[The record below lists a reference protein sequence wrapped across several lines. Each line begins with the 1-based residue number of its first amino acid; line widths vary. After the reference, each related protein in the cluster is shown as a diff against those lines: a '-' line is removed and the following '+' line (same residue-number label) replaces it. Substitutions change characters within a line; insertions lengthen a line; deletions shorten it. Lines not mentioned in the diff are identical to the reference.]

1 MEQKEYHNRIC
12 HFPAAK
18 NFIMSLKSESVH
30 KRFIEWEVFKQPLLW
45 WLAAGISITIIWLP
59 IINAMLC
66 IAFVLFGLYQSRF
79 RFGTLHKPMLLL
91 FISFYIITA
100 FSFFYS
106 HNKSEALRILQLKL
120 PLLVFPLVF
129 ASGIDWTKEQIRLL
143 LILFSLSVGVFCIVT
158 ISNAVIIAL
167 SSGNAQ
173 DLFGYRI
180 IPLKYV
186 YASVASLFCVFGT
199 VIHLNEMA
207 AEKKILT
214 SHLIPLLVFWI
225 TLTLLSN
232 RMAITLCIIITLFFL
247 MRIIRSAVAKMIAV
261 VFVLLI
267 LTGLYFWNQ
276 TFREKVQV
284 ITQFN
289 SGTTIQL
296 DKDASLGRTW
306 DGLQLR
312 LAIWNCATG
321 IIKQHFLAGVGVGD
335 AQQTLQTTYE
345 ERKFYFASRYNTYNA
360 HNQFMEQWLMTGIA
374 GFILFLLSLIIPL
387 FQSLKSRTLL
397 YSLFLIVFISFC
409 LTESFLE
416 VSKGVVWF
424 SFFNSMFAFQRSHV

>member
-1 MEQKEYHNRIC
+1 MPHQ
-12 HFPAAK
+12 
-18 NFIMSLKSESVH
+18 LKTIVHQLSRWESFH
-30 KRFIEWEVFKQPLLW
+30 HPYLW
-45 WLAAGISITIIWLP
+45 LSAAGIAVTMIWLP
-59 IINAMLC
+59 LINAILC
-66 IAFVLFGLYQSRF
+66 ILFFLLWIYYQRF
-79 RFGTLHKPMLLL
+79 RFTIKNKPQFFL
-91 FISFYIITA
+91 FISVYLITA
-100 FSFFYS
+100 ISFFYS

-129 ASGIDWTKEQIRLL
+129 ASGLDWTKEQIRLL

-158 ISNAVIIAL
+158 ISNAVTIAL

-173 DLFGYRI
+173 NLFGYNI
-180 IPLKYV
+180 LPFKYI
-186 YASVASLFCVFGT
+186 YASIASLFCVFGT

-207 AEKKILT
+207 AKKKFSAIHLT
-214 SHLIPLLVFWI
+214 LLLLFWI

-232 RMAITLCIIITLFFL
+232 RMAITLCVIITLFFV
-247 MRIIRSAVAKMIAV
+247 MRIIRYAVAKMITV

-289 SGTTIQL
+289 SGTTIRL

-321 IIKQHFLAGVGVGD
+321 IVKQHFLAGVGVGD

-387 FQSLKSRTLL
+387 FRCLKSGRLL
-397 YSLFLIVFISFC
+397 YSLFLIVFICFC